1 MDTYVGL
8 LKFPHPQSDRA
19 DRYRSAQAFFFMT
32 EGIKLSLTH
41 TMKLYQISFGRVYAV
56 VRTYSR
62 KIPKDIQPCSPRW
75 NSEDTFSLA
84 FQSKRLLH
92 LSSPQSS
99 LFRDRNCWAVSQPFS
114 LGAVEDVS
122 STDND
127 VHANPTA
134 KYSETSVEKGKHMF
148 ASQARIMLVRS
159 CRKKE
164 GRKEN
169 IRQPFHNNSIFHPCE
184 PKKKNIYLDLNCI
197 ENSQKKR
204 CALDKCV
211 HEEDGNHK
219 VWCIN
224 NKQTFFSFS
233 LFLINLPQIDW
244 KSKRAHDRFL

>member
-1 MDTYVGL
+1 MPIYGHVCRS
-8 LKFPHPQSDRA
+8 PQISSPAVRQS
-19 DRYRSAQAFFFMT
+19 RSLPICPSFFFMT

-75 NSEDTFSLA
+75 NPKDTFSPTRTTLT
-84 FQSKRLLH
+84 
-92 LSSPQSS
+92 PQSS
-99 LFRDRNCWAVSQPFS
+99 LFRDQNCWAVSQPFS
-114 LGAVEDVS
+114 LGAVKDVS

-127 VHANPTA
+127 VHASPTA
-134 KYSETSVEKGKHMF
+134 KYSETSVEKGKRMF

-159 CRKKE
+159 CRKD
-164 GRKEN
+164 EN
-169 IRQPFHNNSIFHPCE
+169 R
-184 PKKKNIYLDLNCI
+184 
-197 ENSQKKR
+197 
-204 CALDKCV
+204 
-211 HEEDGNHK
+211 K

-244 KSKRAHDRFL
+244 KSKRVHDRFL